1 MPADQKTDDVELRLL
16 RLSAVRCLIYCA
28 VFWVLQVPMWLA
40 PGHEYADRTA
50 SADLRLSLLL
60 DIAFS
65 IALLMAAF
73 RLTEFLRANEE
84 RRAAAAL
91 RQAGEDDAAG
101 AKVRAARA
109 RRHGRILLGGYLL
122 AAAALLNLAE
132 AAVLWGRFAPDGDAL
147 DGFRSAWVWYLTPV
161 IVGLTIAGGVLML
174 SVLRRAGVP
183 LGDPMHRASLRAQ
196 AIPPKVGQGRDTVI
210 ACSGGGI
217 RSASFCLGAL
227 QALMAAGVYRS
238 SSAVVGVSGGGYMA
252 AAFHFVG
259 RHLTTNDPAPF
270 EQGTPEL
277 TLMRR
282 QTRYLLPHRTELFRG
297 LLSVLWGVLVNV
309 VMIAFAL
316 RALAWVLGWY
326 LDRFDVVNTDG
337 TNVVVDVP
345 FFWTFIALAPWGF
358 AVFLF
363 LILEKGFDR
372 FAQVTDDVRRG
383 SRDILRWALTAGT
396 VTTVLMLGVP
406 YTLHLLN
413 QLAGSDRTIP
423 QAITVA
429 VDPGLWSFAT
439 AVTVITALL
448 ALAKTLLTGLNRVG
462 SQSKL
467 VGKLVSKLRLVVAP
481 WLGTAIILVVAF
493 VVFVRWTSGY
503 ATRAD
508 WRDAWTTGLMFLLAA
523 VVVRVFTD
531 ANRTSLHHFYRERL
545 ATAYLV
551 QREDHTADIE
561 PYIKPMRVSKYA
573 GRNGGGGPELVMAA
587 VANVAD
593 QQYVPSGRGCV
604 PFIISASATGVVGD
618 PSLPPSGTKPTRAYE
633 DSADYD
639 GRDLTVPAAMAISGA
654 AFSPLTGRANART
667 RPVRVLLTV
676 LNARLGVWLPNP
688 YLTPPVLITRARE
701 ARTDYKAY
709 RKAGADGPEALQAY
723 VAQRTAD
730 GLTPAP
736 NLWKVRGWE
745 LLARTISVS
754 GKPGPYRLLRE
765 AFGQPSLYDRKLY
778 VTDGGHYDNLG
789 LLEALRRRPDRIVA
803 IDASADHENSF
814 GTLAEAIA
822 TARMDL
828 GVEITFNTKKMRS
841 TVDADGGTSR
851 AEEAWAIG
859 QAVYS
864 NGDRCVIYLL
874 KALLIADLS
883 TDLEH
888 YKLKNPD
895 FPRRS
900 TGDQLYDEWDFEA
913 YRYLGNTLAYKMLDE
928 TGLGQA
934 AAAERPPMPE
944 PPPPEPMVLSGLTP
958 SVPRDGES
966 VESAEST
973 ESADTS
979 ATATVTRL
987 RKRKSKRM
995 SLVKSDGHPPQD

>member
-1 MPADQKTDDVELRLL
+1 MAADPKTDDVELRLL
-16 RLSAVRCLIYCA
+16 RLSAVRCLLYCA
-28 VFWVLQVPMWLA
+28 LFLVLQVPMWLA
-40 PGHEYADRTA
+40 PGHENADRTA

-84 RRAAAAL
+84 RRTTAAVRRAGEDAAAA
-91 RQAGEDDAAG
+91 DAARDG
-101 AKVRAARA
+101 RD
-109 RRHGRILLGGYLL
+109 RRFRRIRLGGSLL
-122 AAAALLNLAE
+122 AVAALLNLAE
-132 AAVLWGRFAPDGDAL
+132 AAVLWGRFAPDGDPL

-161 IVGLTIAGGVLML
+161 IVGLTVAGGVLVA

-183 LGDPMHRASLRAQ
+183 LGDPMHRAALRAQ
-196 AIPPKVGQGRDTVI
+196 AIPPKIGQGRDTVI

-227 QALMAAGVYRS
+227 QALMAAGVYRGA
-238 SSAVVGVSGGGYMA
+238 SAVVGVSGGGYMA
-252 AAFHFVG
+252 AAFHYVG
-259 RHLTTNDPAPF
+259 RHLTPADPAPF

-282 QTRYLLPHRTELFRG
+282 QTRYLLPHKTELFRG
-297 LLSVLWGVLVNV
+297 LLSILWGVLVNV

-316 RALAWVLGWY
+316 RALSWVLGWY
-326 LDRFDVVNTDG
+326 LDRYDVVITDG
-337 TNVVVDVP
+337 TNVVVNVP
-345 FFWTFIALAPWGF
+345 FLWAFVALAPWGF
-358 AVFLF
+358 AVLLF
-363 LILEKGFDR
+363 LILEKGIDR

-383 SRDILRWALTAGT
+383 SRAILRLALSAGT

-413 QLAGSDRTIP
+413 QLAGSERTLP
-423 QAITVA
+423 KAITV
-429 VDPGLWSFAT
+429 VVEPGLWGYAT
-439 AVTVITALL
+439 AISVITALL

-462 SQSKL
+462 SQSRL
-467 VGKLVSKLRLVVAP
+467 VGKVLSKLRLVVAP

-551 QREDHTADIE
+551 QREDHTADVE
-561 PYIKPMRVSKYA
+561 PYTKPLRVSKYA

-604 PFIISASATGVVGD
+604 PFIISASATGVIGD
-618 PSLPPSGTKPTRAYE
+618 PSLPPRGTKPTRAYE

-688 YLTPPVLITRARE
+688 YLTPPELITRARA
-701 ARTDYKAY
+701 ARAEYKTY
-709 RKAGADGPEALQAY
+709 RKADADGPKALEEY
-723 VAQRTAD
+723 VATRTAD
-730 GLTPAP
+730 GLTPVP
-736 NLWKVRGWE
+736 SLWKLRGWE
-745 LLARTISVS
+745 LLARTISVA

-789 LLEALRRRPDRIVA
+789 LLEALRRRPDRIVV
-803 IDASADHENSF
+803 IDASADDENSF

-828 GVEITFNTKKMRS
+828 GVEITFDTSKMRS
-841 TVDADGGTSR
+841 TVDADGGTHR
-851 AEEAWAIG
+851 AEEAWAVG
-859 QAVYS
+859 HALYS

-874 KALLIADLS
+874 KALLTDGLS
-883 TDLEH
+883 TDVEH
-888 YKLKNPD
+888 YKLKNPE

-928 TGLGQA
+928 TGLG
-934 AAAERPPMPE
+934 PMPRSVDRSV
-944 PPPPEPMVLSGLTP
+944 MRLS
-958 SVPRDGES
+958 V
-966 VESAEST
+966 
-973 ESADTS
+973 
-979 ATATVTRL
+979 
-987 RKRKSKRM
+987 
-995 SLVKSDGHPPQD
+995 

>member
-1 MPADQKTDDVELRLL
+1 MPADPNTDDVELRLL
-16 RLSAVRCLIYCA
+16 RLSAVRCLVYCA
-28 VFWVLQVPMWLA
+28 VFLGLQVPMWLA

-84 RRAAAAL
+84 RRATAAL
-91 RQAGEDDAAG
+91 RRAGEDNAAG
-101 AKVRAARA
+101 TKARQA
-109 RRHGRILLGGYLL
+109 RDRRLRRIRLGGSLL
-122 AAAALLNLAE
+122 AAGALLNLVE

-147 DGFRSAWVWYLTPV
+147 DGFRSAWVWWLTPV
-161 IVGLTIAGGVLML
+161 IVGLVVAGGVLKV

-183 LGDPMHRASLRAQ
+183 LGDPMHSAALRAQ

-227 QALMAAGVYRS
+227 QALMSAGVYRS

-259 RHLTTNDPAPF
+259 RHLTSDDPAPF

-282 QTRYLLPHRTELFRG
+282 QTRYLLPHKTELFRG
-297 LLSVLWGVLVNV
+297 LLSILWGVLVNV

-326 LDRFDVVNTDG
+326 LDRYNVVNTDG
-337 TNVVVDVP
+337 TNVVVEIP
-345 FFWTFIALAPWGF
+345 ALWAFIALAPWGF
-358 AVFLF
+358 AVMLF

-383 SRDILRWALTAGT
+383 SRSLLRLALTAGT
-396 VTTVLMLGVP
+396 VTTGLMLGVP

-439 AVTVITALL
+439 AVTVVTALL
-448 ALAKTLLTGLNRVG
+448 VLAKTLLTGLNRVG
-462 SQSKL
+462 GQSKL
-467 VGKLVSKLRLVVAP
+467 VGKVLSKLRLVVAP
-481 WLGTAIILVVAF
+481 WLGTAIILVAAF
-493 VVFVRWTSGY
+493 VVFARWTAGY

-523 VVVRVFTD
+523 VVVRLFTD

-561 PYIKPMRVSKYA
+561 PYTRPMRVSEYA

-593 QQYVPSGRGCV
+593 PQYVPSGRGCV
-604 PFIISASATGVVGD
+604 PFIISAGVTGVIGD
-618 PSLPPSGTKPTRAYE
+618 PSLPPRGTKPTRAYE
-633 DSADYD
+633 DSADFD

-688 YLTPPVLITRARE
+688 YLTPPEVITRARE
-701 ARTDYKAY
+701 ARTEYKEF
-709 RKAGADGPEALQAY
+709 RKAGADGPEALAEY
-723 VAQRTAD
+723 AVRRAEA
-730 GLTPAP
+730 GLTAAP
-736 NLWKVRGWE
+736 SVWKLRGKE
-745 LLARTISVS
+745 LLARTISVA

-789 LLEALRRRPDRIVA
+789 LLEALRRRPDRIVV
-803 IDASADHENSF
+803 IDASADDENSF

-828 GVEITFNTKKMRS
+828 GVEITFDTSKMCS
-841 TVDADGGTSR
+841 TVDPDGGTHR
-851 AEEAWAIG
+851 AEEAWAVG
-859 QAVYS
+859 HAVYS
-864 NGDRCVIYLL
+864 NRERCVIYLL
-874 KALLIADLS
+874 KALLTEGLS
-883 TDLEH
+883 TDVEH

-934 AAAERPPMPE
+934 AAAEQRPAP
-944 PPPPEPMVLSGLTP
+944 TP
-958 SVPRDGES
+958 V
-966 VESAEST
+966 
-973 ESADTS
+973 TS
-979 ATATVTRL
+979 LPA
-987 RKRKSKRM
+987 RM
-995 SLVKSDGHPPQD
+995 SLVKDDEDLPQN